1 MISFDFDFS
10 MPEYTSGY
18 ILKSKNFRVSFIK
31 FPTQYKFA
39 EKGTEVVE
47 TYLFEPKKDIA
58 GSLMILHGLGTS
70 NIPFLLWMG
79 THLANAGVRTIVPI
93 LPGNFTRVADKSVS
107 GKDYFSTDV
116 ERATRFWEHAVVDTL
131 SVLNFAKNLNLWHEN
146 NCLLGFCL
154 GGMLSVIL
162 NSLTDDFKKTILM
175 TTGGDV
181 GTLIWYSPTL
191 AFMRREMKK
200 GFGGDIIHKEEFL
213 ERFKK
218 DIEKLK
224 KFENVKQMQQS
235 DIHPF
240 LKIDPIAYAKFVKTE
255 RIIFIE
261 ALFDKALPKS
271 TRKMLWEM
279 LGKPRRHV
287 IFSGHVTWLPF
298 QYFLARFIL
307 KEMDANEFRRQ
318 ARLMEKIKFEEK

>member
-1 MISFDFDFS
+1 MVNFDYKFV
-10 MPEYTSGY
+10 MPEFSSGY
-18 ILKSKNFRVSFIK
+18 ILKSKNFKVSYIK
-31 FPTQYKFA
+31 FPTQYKYY
-39 EKGTEVVE
+39 EKGTEIVE
-47 TYLFEPKKDIA
+47 TYLFEPKKDVA
-58 GSLMILHGLGTS
+58 GSLMILHGLGTN

-93 LPGNFTRVADKSVS
+93 LPGNFTRVAHNSVS

-116 ERATRFWEHAVVDTL
+116 KKATRFWEHAAIDVL
-131 SVLNFAKNLNLWHEN
+131 SVLEFVKHQNLWHEN

-162 NSLTDDFKKTILM
+162 NALTKDFKKTILM

-181 GTLIWYSPTL
+181 ATLIWYSPTL
-191 AFMRREMKK
+191 AFMRRDIKK
-200 GFGGDIIHKEEFL
+200 GLGGDIRNKEEFL
-213 ERFKK
+213 KRFKD
-218 DIEKLK
+218 DIKKLK
-224 KFENVKQMQQS
+224 EFKTVKEMQES

-240 LKIDPIAYAKFVKTE
+240 LKIDPLAYAKFIDKDKIV
-255 RIIFIE
+255 FIE

-271 TRKMLWEM
+271 TRRILWEA

-307 KEMDANEFRRQ
+307 KEMNVSEFKRQ
-318 ARLMEKIKFEEK
+318 AKLIEKIKYEEK

>member
-1 MISFDFDFS
+1 
-10 MPEYTSGY
+10 
-18 ILKSKNFRVSFIK
+18 
-31 FPTQYKFA
+31 
-39 EKGTEVVE
+39 
-47 TYLFEPKKDIA
+47 
-58 GSLMILHGLGTS
+58 
-70 NIPFLLWMG
+70 
-79 THLANAGVRTIVPI
+79 
-93 LPGNFTRVADKSVS
+93 
-107 GKDYFSTDV
+107 
-116 ERATRFWEHAVVDTL
+116 
-131 SVLNFAKNLNLWHEN
+131 
-146 NCLLGFCL
+146 
-154 GGMLSVIL
+154 
-162 NSLTDDFKKTILM
+162 
-175 TTGGDV
+175 
-181 GTLIWYSPTL
+181 
-191 AFMRREMKK
+191 
-200 GFGGDIIHKEEFL
+200 
-213 ERFKK
+213 
-218 DIEKLK
+218 
-224 KFENVKQMQQS
+224 VKQMQQS